1 MSSREPP
8 AAPGLMRNIMSRQE
22 ATPSKQ
28 VCQENRLKVGL
39 RVDREKEVHS
49 GPALNTRPLHSIPR
63 FTPLG
68 LSPSYSSSFSG
79 DTGIL
84 SPEVGG

>member
-1 MSSREPP
+1 MSRAESRPMSSKEPP

-39 RVDREKEVHS
+39 
-49 GPALNTRPLHSIPR
+49 
-63 FTPLG
+63 
-68 LSPSYSSSFSG
+68 
-79 DTGIL
+79 
-84 SPEVGG
+84 